1 MISLTRRKEFSLP
14 GLVLLVILIASLV
27 ISLAISSAHTHAA
40 VATPALPSNPL
51 IGFGAGTTGG
61 AGGSSVTVT
70 TASAFNSAISGSTPR
85 IIYVKGVIHISG
97 AVYVGSNKSII
108 GLGGGAGFTGGG
120 LEVSANHNVIFRNL
134 VVSYSVGVAG
144 IRVRGGNHVW
154 IDHNTIYSDRNH
166 GPDYYDGL
174 INITKGSDDVTVS
187 WNILRDDYETSLI
200 GASDSDGSL
209 DKGHEKV
216 TFYDNW
222 LQNDTER
229 GPSLRF
235 GTGHVFNNYYQ
246 NFSNAVHSRMG
257 AQMLVEN
264 NYFQNV
270 GVAITTTGSSS
281 QDGYAVARG
290 NIYNGATVTIT
301 HGGSLTHVPYSYS
314 LVPAA
319 SVPSLVMGGAG
330 AH

>member
-1 MISLTRRKEFSLP
+1 MISMTQKRGFSWF
-14 GLVLLVILIASLV
+14 GFVILALLLLSMV
-27 ISLAISSAHTHAA
+27 ISLAISSNNRVHAA
-40 VATPALPSNPL
+40 AALPSNPL
-51 IGFGAGTTGG
+51 IGYGAGTTGG

-70 TASAFNSAISGSTPR
+70 TASAFNSAVSGSTAK
-85 IIYVKGVIHISG
+85 IVYVKGVIHISG

-108 GLGGGAGFTGGG
+108 GLGGGSGFTGGG

-144 IRVRGGNHVW
+144 IRVRGSNHVW

-174 INITKGSDDVTVS
+174 VNITKGSDDVTVS

-200 GASDSDGSL
+200 GAADTDGSL

-246 NFSNAVHSRMG
+246 NFSNAIHSRMG

-270 GVAITTTGSSS
+270 GVAITTTGSST

-301 HGGSLTHVPYSYS
+301 HGGSLTSVPYSYS
-314 LVPAA
+314 LASA
-319 SVPSLVMGGAG
+319 SSVPGIVTAGAG
-330 AH
+330 AR

>member
-1 MISLTRRKEFSLP
+1 MISRTWKKGFSWL
-14 GLVLLVILIASLV
+14 GFVLLVALVASLATSIV
-27 ISLAISSAHTHAA
+27 ILTEQVHAA
-40 VATPALPSNPL
+40 AVTPALPSNTVV
-51 IGFGAGTTGG
+51 GYGAGTTGG

-70 TASAFNSAISGSTPR
+70 TASAFSSAISGSTAR
-85 IIYVKGVIHISG
+85 IIYVQGVIHISG

-108 GLGGGAGFTGGG
+108 GLGGGSGFTGGG
-120 LEVSANHNVIFRNL
+120 LEVSANNNVIFRNL

-154 IDHNTIYSDRNH
+154 IDHNTIYSDRTH
-166 GPDYYDGL
+166 GADYYDGL
-174 INITKGSDDVTVS
+174 VNITKGSDNVTVS

-209 DKGHEKV
+209 DIGHEKV
-216 TFYDNW
+216 TYYDNW
-222 LQNDTER
+222 MLNDTER

-235 GTGHVFNNYYQ
+235 GTGHIFNNYYQ
-246 NFSNAVHSRMG
+246 NFSNAVHSRMN

-264 NYFQNV
+264 NYFQSV
-270 GVAITTTGSSS
+270 GVAITTTGSSTT
-281 QDGYAVARG
+281 DGYAVARG

-301 HGGSLTHVPYSYS
+301 KGGSLTTVPYSYS
-314 LVPAA
+314 LVSAS
-319 SVPSLVMGGAG
+319 SVPGIVTAGAG